1 MIEQVEKKINT
12 QRVMTTTERILTTF
26 TTKVDMEKEYK
37 RSELA
42 KMLTEVFKEIRDG
55 EKGEKKKKAKKE
67 DGGEEKKKRAKKE
80 DGGEEKKKRAP
91 SAYNLYVRDTMPVVK
106 EDNPE
111 MSRQDL
117 MREVGRMWKEKNRD
131 DKEEDVKEEEEE
143 DVKEE
148 VEKEEVDEDVKEEVE
163 KEEVDEVKK
172 VGKKEKK
179 GKKE

>member
-1 MIEQVEKKINT
+1 
-12 QRVMTTTERILTTF
+12 MTTTERILTTF
-26 TTKVDMEKEYK
+26 TSKVNMEKEYT

-42 KMLTEVFKEIRDG
+42 KMLTEVFKEIR
-55 EKGEKKKKAKKE
+55 EGEKKKKAKKE
-67 DGGEEKKKRAKKE
+67 E
-80 DGGEEKKKRAP
+80 GGEEKKKRAP

-131 DKEEDVKEEEEE
+131 DKEEDVNEE
-143 DVKEE
+143 DAKEE
-148 VEKEEVDEDVKEEVE
+148 VEKEEVEKEEVE
-163 KEEVDEVKK
+163 EVKK

>member
-1 MIEQVEKKINT
+1 
-12 QRVMTTTERILTTF
+12 MTTTERILTTF
-26 TTKVDMEKEYK
+26 TSKVNMEKEYT

-42 KMLTEVFKEIRDG
+42 KMLTEVFKEIREG
-55 EKGEKKKKAKKE
+55 EKGEKKTKKKAKKE
-67 DGGEEKKKRAKKE
+67 E
-80 DGGEEKKKRAP
+80 GGEEKKKRAP

>member
-1 MIEQVEKKINT
+1 
-12 QRVMTTTERILTTF
+12 MTTTERILTTF
-26 TTKVDMEKEYK
+26 TSKVNMEKEYT

-42 KMLTEVFKEIRDG
+42 KMLTEVFKEIR
-55 EKGEKKKKAKKE
+55 EGEKKKKAKKE
-67 DGGEEKKKRAKKE
+67 E
-80 DGGEEKKKRAP
+80 GGEEKKKRAP